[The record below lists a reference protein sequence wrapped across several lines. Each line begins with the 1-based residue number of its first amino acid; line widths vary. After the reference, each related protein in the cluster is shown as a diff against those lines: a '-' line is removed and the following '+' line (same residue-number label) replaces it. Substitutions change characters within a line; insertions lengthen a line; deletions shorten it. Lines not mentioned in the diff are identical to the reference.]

1 MAVLVYTAELLED
14 LDATDPRFDTL
25 PSSFIDAKEECRE
38 LLFVVLLLLLLLLLL
53 ITPNME
59 SSERVERV
67 ERVEDRLDPTGTG
80 SKLIF
85 VGILSYSSENK
96 NPPLVDD
103 FLLSNSPDLFGPSK
117 E

>member
-1 MAVLVYTAELLED
+1 MAVLVYRAELLED

-53 ITPNME
+53 VTPKME
-59 SSERVERV
+59 SSERV